1 MKCLLGLCCF
11 TVLVGLCESSLAQVS
26 QKVVDIPTRPG
37 VTQRFVYL
45 APESPKAAVILF
57 AGGHGGLQISPSGS
71 FKWGEGNFLVRTRQ
85 LFAKNGLSVAVVDAP
100 SDRQAAPFLGGFRQK
115 PEHVA
120 DIKAV
125 IAWLKQQAN
134 VPVWLV
140 GTSMGT
146 LSAAFIATQVG
157 PGDGGPDGVVL
168 TSTILSFDGGRPL
181 PAMPLQNIPVP
192 VLVVHHEKDG
202 CKHCAYAQIPGVMEK
217 LTSTP
222 RKELLTF
229 KGGENRGDP
238 CEASRISRFQ
248 RIGKGC
254 CGKNRR
260 MDHPD
265 KVSLAF

>member
-1 MKCLLGLCCF
+1 MKRLLAFCCF
-11 TVLVGLCESSLAQVS
+11 TLLIGLCQTTLAQVS
-26 QKVVDIPTRPG
+26 QKVVDIPARPG

-57 AGGHGGLQISPSGS
+57 AGGHGGLQIFPNGS

-85 LFAKNGLSVAVVDAP
+85 LFANNGLSVAVVDAP

-146 LSAAFIATQVG
+146 QSAAFIATQLG
-157 PGDGGPDGVVL
+157 PGDGGPDGLVL
-168 TSTILSFDGGRPL
+168 TSTILSIDVGRPV
-181 PAMPLQNIPVP
+181 PAMPLQNVAIP

-202 CKHCAYAQIPGVMEK
+202 CILCAYSEIPRLMEK
-217 LTSTP
+217 LSSTP
-222 RKELLTF
+222 RKELVTF

-238 CEASRISRFQ
+238 CEAFAYHGFNGLEKDVVAKIAEWIIRT
-248 RIGKGC
+248 K
-254 CGKNRR
+254 
-260 MDHPD
+260 
-265 KVSLAF
+265 